1 MIRHIVAWKLT
12 AQDADGKSAAFDEL
26 AEAFGPLP
34 ALIPQIKTLHLG
46 RDLGETPN
54 NWDVVLVMDFETTG
68 DLAAYQGHPDHQP
81 VKTTVRRL
89 TGDRMAVDFE
99 L

>member
-12 AQDADGKSAAFDEL
+12 AEDADGKAAAFDEL
-26 AEAFGPLP
+26 AQGFGPLP
-34 ALIPQIKTLHLG
+34 ALIPQIRTLHLG
-46 RDLGETPN
+46 CDLGETPS
-54 NWDVVLVMDFETTG
+54 NWDVVLTMDFDTTE
-68 DLAAYQGHPDHQP
+68 DLQRYQEHPDHQP
-81 VKTTVRRL
+81 VRTIVRRL